1 MESDRK
7 ECAVKAGSLKDRE
20 AGITVIGF
28 LLLAVVFGMIG
39 FAIIKI
45 VPLYMQRMRVQTVL
59 EDLKSE
65 VGGGSDTS
73 TATSIRLALE
83 QRLYVEN
90 LKIPREEIAI
100 AREGEGWLVRITH
113 EARASFIADL
123 SFVVDIDEQ
132 VEIAR

>member
-1 MESDRK
+1 MESNRK
-7 ECAVKAGSLKDRE
+7 GRPVSAGRRQHRE

-59 EDLKSE
+59 EDIHKE
-65 VGGGSDTS
+65 MNEGPN
-73 TATSIRLALE
+73 TANGIRLALE

-90 LKIPREEIAI
+90 LRIPRDEITV
-100 AREGEGWLVRITH
+100 AREGEGWLVRVTH
-113 EARASFIADL
+113 ESRSSFIADL

-132 VEIAR
+132 IELGR

>member
-7 ECAVKAGSLKDRE
+7 GCAVSAGRTLRRE

-28 LLLAVVFGMIG
+28 LLLAVVFGTIG

-59 EDLKSE
+59 EDLKLE
-65 VGGGSDTS
+65 LNDGPNTVNG
-73 TATSIRLALE
+73 IRSNLE
-83 QRLYVEN
+83 GRLSVEN
-90 LKIPREEIAI
+90 LRFPREEITI
-100 AREGEGWLVRITH
+100 AREGDGWLVRVTH
-113 EARASFIADL
+113 ESRSSFIADL

-132 VEIAR
+132 IELGR

>member
-1 MESDRK
+1 MSARRPPRR
-7 ECAVKAGSLKDRE
+7 RE

-28 LLLAVVFGMIG
+28 LLLAVVFGVIG

-59 EDLKSE
+59 EDLQQE
-65 VGGGSDTS
+65 LAGSGTL
-73 TATSIRLALE
+73 TGTSIRLALE
-83 QRLYVEN
+83 ARMNIEY
-90 LKIPREEIAI
+90 LKIPREEIEI
-100 AREGEGWLVRITH
+100 AREGEGWRVHVTH

-132 VEIAR
+132 IEIAR

>member
-7 ECAVKAGSLKDRE
+7 RRAVNAGRMQHRE

-28 LLLAVVFGMIG
+28 LLLAVVFGVIG

-59 EDLKSE
+59 EDLKLE
-65 VGGGSDTS
+65 LNEGPN
-73 TATSIRLALE
+73 TASGIRLELE
-83 QRLYVEN
+83 GRLYVEN
-90 LKIPREEIAI
+90 LRIPREEITV
-100 AREGEGWLVRITH
+100 AREGNGWLVHITH
-113 EARASFIADL
+113 ESRASFIADL

-132 VEIAR
+132 VELGR

>member
-1 MESDRK
+1 VSARR
-7 ECAVKAGSLKDRE
+7 RE

-59 EDLKSE
+59 EDLQTELS
-65 VGGGSDTS
+65 GGAN
-73 TATSIRLALE
+73 TATSIRQELTD
-83 QRLYVEN
+83 RFYIEN
-90 LKIPREEIAI
+90 LRVPREEIAVT
-100 AREGEGWLVRITH
+100 RSGDGWLVRVQR
-113 EARASFIADL
+113 EARSSFIADL

-132 VEIAR
+132 IELSR